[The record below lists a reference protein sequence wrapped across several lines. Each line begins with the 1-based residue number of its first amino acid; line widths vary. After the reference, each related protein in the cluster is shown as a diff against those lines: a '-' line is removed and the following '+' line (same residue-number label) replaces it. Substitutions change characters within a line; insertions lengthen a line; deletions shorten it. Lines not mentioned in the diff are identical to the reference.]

1 MTQAPTGAQSPRRPS
16 ADERPRSVN
25 AIRAHQ
31 RAWLADARERALQ
44 GEPFVICTSDDFEEI
59 LAVFGIPVLV
69 INYWNFVVTAQR
81 KGRHYTEV
89 LERRGYVGPHF
100 FALGLGTTIDP
111 EQAPWGGLPK
121 PALIVGSTRHEQEL
135 KITEL
140 WAREFDCPCYPLDF
154 NFASPYKVLAG
165 EAWWTKVRDGWEE
178 LVDPARLALRIEQNK
193 GLIAHLEV
201 LTSRPFSWQGLRQV
215 MERVNE
221 QMDCMARARELI
233 AAARPCPIS
242 LRDQVSAYQTTWH
255 RGTEQGLALARAYL
269 EEVAERVQAGT
280 AAYQHE
286 RLRLL
291 YWSMAEEPDF
301 HPYLEERYGA
311 VFVGAPYGAMPE
323 TYARTVYHDDP
334 LRALSARHI
343 FLFDM
348 QSPSWMLREAR
359 LHGVDA
365 VVAMEDPSPYPSVW
379 RQACEAAG
387 FPYLSVPRVRDDAE
401 VRAILDAFFTTRL
414 PRTEARAE

>member
-1 MTQAPTGAQSPRRPS
+1 MSNQLAV
-16 ADERPRSVN
+16 ERPRSVN

-31 RAWLADARERALQ
+31 RAWLAEARERALQ

-69 INYWNFVVTAQR
+69 INYWNFVITAQR
-81 KGRHYTEV
+81 KAAHFSAV
-89 LERRGYVGPHF
+89 LEERGYPGPHF

-140 WAREFDCPCYPLDF
+140 WAREFGCPCYPLDF
-154 NFASPYKVLAG
+154 NFASPYKLLPG
-165 EAWWTKVRDGWEE
+165 EDWWEKVRHDWED
-178 LVDPARLALRIEQNK
+178 LADPARLALRVEQNK
-193 GLIAHLEV
+193 ALIAHLEAI
-201 LTSRPFSWQGLRQV
+201 TNRSFSWQGLRQV
-215 MERVNE
+215 MQRVNQ
-221 QMDCMARARELI
+221 QMDTMSRARDLI

-242 LRDQVSAYQTTWH
+242 LRDQVSAYQTNWH
-255 RGTEQGLALARAYL
+255 RGTEQGLALANAYY

-280 AAYQHE
+280 AAYRSE

-291 YWSMAEEPDF
+291 FWSMAEEPEF

-323 TYARTVYHDDP
+323 TYARTVYDDDP

-348 QSPSWMLREAR
+348 QSPTWMLREAR

-365 VVAMEDPSPYPSVW
+365 VLAVEDPSPYPSVW

-387 FPYLSVPRVRDDAE
+387 IPYVAVPRVRDDAE
-401 VRAILDAFFTTRL
+401 VRAILDEFFSSLT
-414 PRTEARAE
+414 PRSEASAG